1 MSLHRPPCCRL
12 ALPQPLHWTSSA
24 AADPFQAEV
33 FHRRLPEYSETPLV
47 SLLHVANELGLTH
60 VLVKDECRCF
70 GLPAFKILGSAWT
83 ELEDSTGLR
92 FVTCTDGNW
101 GRAVA
106 RMAKY
111 LSVPAHVSVPQ
122 NVDQTTRDNIKSEG
136 AEVPVVQG
144 GYDAAIGA
152 VREDAEAATDS
163 WSWILR
169 GPATTTF
176 QPG

>member
-1 MSLHRPPCCRL
+1 MSP
-12 ALPQPLHWTSSA
+12 TSSDSPTCWLRTSA
-24 AADPFQAEV
+24 AVSACQPSRFWVPPGPFIGPPQRNAK
-33 FHRRLPEYSETPLV
+33 LPLTVPLQ
-47 SLLHVANELGLTH
+47 
-60 VLVKDECRCF
+60 
-70 GLPAFKILGSAWT
+70 

-111 LSVPAHVSVPQ
+111 LSVPAHVFVPQ

-144 GYDAAIGA
+144 GYDSAIGA